1 MVRVPG
7 SSEDAGF
14 HRDSQD
20 DTDVHVKKEH
30 KTEEG
35 PSADGENREVK
46 VPEQTKNKIAQS
58 KQTKF
63 RMKAPGNTKSIVPEK
78 SGLASWTD
86 ADATRAYHQ
95 RKLNAFLESDP
106 VAKTLEIRQL
116 GQLTGPVST
125 LHGCTPITTTL
136 EHMHKRLSILV
147 GTTPAT
153 EHPPLV
159 TPTHMQSK
167 DSQMTLQDITVG
179 PHMYGA
185 SGHPEA
191 NQGPSQHLMPS
202 GQREAAPWSPG
213 SSSTGS
219 VTRMPLGPTEAA
231 LLQARARSAEQEPSG
246 LETATRGKNENH
258 SDFQPM
264 ENHHEKKLEFALP
277 RDEYAGGEDLPTR

>member
-1 MVRVPG
+1 MV
-7 SSEDAGF
+7 AGRF
-14 HRDSQD
+14 DPD
-20 DTDVHVKKEH
+20 DLL
-30 KTEEG
+30 
-35 PSADGENREVK
+35 SL
-46 VPEQTKNKIAQS
+46 
-58 KQTKF
+58 
-63 RMKAPGNTKSIVPEK
+63 
-78 SGLASWTD
+78 GLD
-86 ADATRAYHQ
+86 R
-95 RKLNAFLESDP
+95 
-106 VAKTLEIRQL
+106 
-116 GQLTGPVST
+116 
-125 LHGCTPITTTL
+125 ITTTL

-277 RDEYAGGEDLPTR
+277 RDEYAGGGRTYLPGRRSADPLRRGHGKIFK